1 MEGNERA
8 ILCTYLTRDLPK
20 YQREINTSWQIA
32 PRDFLHKDRLASA
45 INFLAMTTD
54 KTAAAQENN
63 DKRNV

>member
-1 MEGNERA
+1 M
-8 ILCTYLTRDLPK
+8 IYLNTK
-20 YQREINTSWQIA
+20 REINTSWQIA